1 LLLVHPECRLEVQD
15 MADFVGSTSQ
25 IIEYVR
31 KSSAKKF
38 IIGTEMG
45 ILHQLKK
52 DNPDKKLYLLSQGM
66 VCPNMKKTTVE
77 SVYNSL
83 KYMRYQ
89 IELRPDI
96 IERARG
102 ALEAMLKV

>member
-1 LLLVHPECRLEVQD
+1 

-25 IIEYVR
+25 IIEYVL
-31 KSSAKKF
+31 KSTGKKF

-52 DNPDKKLYLLSQGM
+52 DNPDKQFFLLSQGM

-77 SVYNSL
+77 SVYNAL
-83 KYMRYQ
+83 KHMRYR
-89 IELRPDI
+89 IELTPDI
-96 IERARG
+96 IQRARG